1 MIDVEAFLSMLLGVV
16 LGGIVSAVITWLS
29 SRESSREL
37 RSEAERLR
45 NLTEILIRAAEDAGH
60 MKANRN
66 SKGETIGLV
75 LELKSEFKT
84 EAGMTANPT
93 VEKPNR

>member
-1 MIDVEAFLSMLLGVV
+1 MDVEAFLSMLLGVV
-16 LGGIVSAVITWLS
+16 LGGTISAVIAWLS
-29 SRESSREL
+29 SRELRRE
-37 RSEAERLR
+37 AARLR
-45 NLTEILIRAAEDAGH
+45 NLIEILIRADENAGY

-66 SKGETIGLV
+66 SKGETVGLV
-75 LELKSEFKT
+75 LELKSELKA